1 MLQLS
6 IRTLIQQSFFRY
18 SSLVYRCESLK
29 LFSTL
34 TEFFC
39 FTFYVFCFHFCSKYN
54 EKCILTGMK
63 ICDTPSYQTFRI
75 VVCVYLWRNVEL
87 ENVNISLILKCRETL
102 YLWMKHFIIIRCH
115 FIHFII
121 DTWKLKTN
129 LLGRWFYLK
138 YCWKSH
144 LVQDTFYVLVEIW
157 LMLRGETK
165 LELFY

>member
-29 LFSTL
+29 HFSTL

-39 FTFYVFCFHFCSKYN
+39 FTLYVFCFHFCSKFN

-63 ICDTPSYQTFRI
+63 ICDTPSYQIFRI

-87 ENVNISLILKCRETL
+87 ENVNISLILKCQ
-102 YLWMKHFIIIRCH
+102 
-115 FIHFII
+115 
-121 DTWKLKTN
+121 KLKFNAVSVKETFYIHPLSFYTFHN
-129 LLGRWFYLK
+129 WYLK
-138 YCWKSH
+138 VKDKFAWA
-144 LVQDTFYVLVEIW
+144 LILP
-157 LMLRGETK
+157 
-165 LELFY
+165 

>member
-75 VVCVYLWRNVEL
+75 VVCVYLWRKAEL
-87 ENVNISLILKCRETL
+87 ENVNISLILKCIVK
-102 YLWMKHFIIIRCH
+102 KHSIIINCY

-121 DTWKLKTN
+121 GAWKLKTN
-129 LLGRWFYLK
+129 LLGRWYYLK
-138 YCWKSH
+138 YCWKTN

-157 LMLRGETK
+157 LMLQGETNF
-165 LELFY
+165 ELLY

>member
-75 VVCVYLWRNVEL
+75 VVCVYLWRHAEL
-87 ENVNISLILKCRETL
+87 ENVNISLILKCQ
-102 YLWMKHFIIIRCH
+102 
-115 FIHFII
+115 
-121 DTWKLKTN
+121 KLKFNAVSVKETFYIHPWSFYTFHN
-129 LLGRWFYLK
+129 WYLK
-138 YCWKSH
+138 VKDKFAWA
-144 LVQDTFYVLVEIW
+144 LILP
-157 LMLRGETK
+157 
-165 LELFY
+165 